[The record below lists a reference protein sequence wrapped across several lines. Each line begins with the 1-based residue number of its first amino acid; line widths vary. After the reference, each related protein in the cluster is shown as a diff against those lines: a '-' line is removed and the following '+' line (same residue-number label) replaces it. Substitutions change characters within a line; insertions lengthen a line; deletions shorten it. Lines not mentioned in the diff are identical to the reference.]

1 MGRVFVPVD
10 KPTREDLKERLLQVI
25 FDGQEII
32 MTEVMDTEERK
43 QWENYIGSVMRL
55 YAGFDEDSVEAEN
68 AIREIEFKKLQ
79 LAQEKELKEKE
90 LAQKDREL
98 DDREKQTELRAKE
111 LEIEERK
118 VANVAKE
125 LELKERELKDKRE
138 LEIMRNLL
146 EEKKQI
152 NDLKIA
158 KIQAYVKIGIVA
170 VVAIAAFVAFLMS
183 VAQFNAMMAFQ
194 ASGGVWRSVR
204 TVFDVGGGNGLI
216 NLAAKMI

>member
-1 MGRVFVPVD
+1 MGRKFEPKE

-25 FDGQEII
+25 FDGQEIV
-32 MTEVMDTEERK
+32 MTEIMEPEERK

-79 LAQEKELKEKE
+79 LAQERELKEKE
-90 LAQKDREL
+90 LELKDREL

-111 LEIEERK
+111 LDIEEQK
-118 VANVAKE
+118 VANAAKE

-158 KIQAYVKIGIVA
+158 KIQAFVKIGIVA
-170 VVAIAAFVAFLMS
+170 VLAIAAFVAFLMS

-204 TVFDVGGGNGLI
+204 TVFDVGGGSGLI
-216 NLAAKMI
+216 NLAKLV